1 MHHGH
6 LFLGIGV
13 ADVHRFVAVAVIAGD
28 AAAGGRTGTGAA
40 GTGGHLAAA
49 LRDALHFGDD
59 QVAQR
64 LLGGI
69 VLGDDLRDAAP
80 GELLAVDGDRGQ
92 EALLVGQHVE
102 LGQLVALQLVQRHQ
116 GVLRRQQLAQRP
128 VALDALLPHCPWAK
142 SMVGHLDD
150 ISQLYFLANLTC

>member
-6 LFLGIGV
+6 LLLGIG
-13 ADVHRFVAVAVIAGD
+13 AAGAVHRIVAVAIVAVH
-28 AAAGGRTGTGAA
+28 AATAGGRRGQ
-40 GTGGHLAAA
+40 LAAS

-69 VLGDDLRDAAP
+69 VLGDDLRDAAA

-92 EALLVGQHVE
+92 EALLVGQHLE

-128 VALDALLPHCPWAK
+128 VALDALLAHCECEMA
-142 SMVGHLDD
+142 G
-150 ISQLYFLANLTC
+150 QANRLL